1 MRLYLFSECRR
12 GDTDQPYKHCCD
24 SDNMDPTDAGLGEE
38 QDLRQVWDEIVLL
51 DQDTGVGVSWDSVMV
66 GAGIIS

>member
-1 MRLYLFSECRR
+1 
-12 GDTDQPYKHCCD
+12 
-24 SDNMDPTDAGLGEE
+24 MDPTDAGLGEE

-66 GAGIIS
+66 GAGII